1 MIKVFNSANP
11 GSERILDEQDVT
23 VRGIRLNAFNEPI
36 LTFTHA
42 DFPLGDLQAVYSGTV
57 WECDLD

>member
-1 MIKVFNSANP
+1 M
-11 GSERILDEQDVT
+11 LDEQDVT

-36 LTFTHA
+36 LTFAHA